1 MIGKTLS
8 HYTILEEITRGE
20 LQTVYRARDEKLH
33 REVALKVLPPEL
45 VKESERRQRF
55 VQEAAA
61 AAALEHPHIAVI
73 HEIDEAD
80 GMIFIAME
88 LLRGKSLA
96 DRLNASQERLP
107 LREGLELASGVA
119 QGLAY
124 AHAHGIVH
132 RDIKPANVVLTSDG
146 HPKLIDFGL
155 AKLLDAKKIPFLSE
169 TRPDETALK
178 GATGESVI
186 EGTVSYMSPEQARGG
201 KVDARSDIFSFGLLL
216 FHVLGGRQPFEG
228 KSRIDTLYAI
238 LRDPTPKIPGLNGE
252 ERQILQPIIDRCLE
266 KEPDKRYQSMDRVL
280 EDLKLARLRLAS
292 GGSATRLKRLAVA
305 AGIGVAALAP
315 IMAFLL
321 TPPESPSEPMTP
333 SATPS
338 LAVLHFEN
346 LSGDP
351 ELEWLRM
358 GLTDMLV
365 TDLSQSTELEVLG
378 TDRLYQILDKMGR
391 LHGGPMSSEAIEE
404 LAERAS
410 VKHRSPRKLCKSR
423 RFDPHLGPPRRRA

>member
-8 HYTILEEITRGE
+8 HYTILEELTRGE

-55 VQEAAA
+55 VQEATA
-61 AAALEHPHIAVI
+61 AAALEHRNIAVI

-88 LLRGKSLA
+88 LMRGKSLA
-96 DRLNASQERLP
+96 DRLTASQERLP

-124 AHAHGIVH
+124 AHAHGILH
-132 RDIKPANVVLTSDG
+132 RDVKPANVVLTSDG

-155 AKLLDAKKIPFLSE
+155 AKLLDAEKNPFLSE
-169 TRPDETALK
+169 TRADESLLK
-178 GATGESVI
+178 GVTGKSVT

-201 KVDARSDIFSFGLLL
+201 KVDPRSDIFSFGLLL
-216 FHVLGGRQPFEG
+216 FHVLGGRPPFEG

-238 LRDPTPKIPGLNGE
+238 LRDPTPKIPGLNAE
-252 ERQILQPIIDRCLE
+252 ERQVLQPIIDRCLE

-280 EDLKLARLRLAS
+280 EDLTLARPRLAS
-292 GGSATRLKRLAVA
+292 GGNATRWKRLAVA
-305 AGIGVAALAP
+305 VGIGVAALAP

-321 TPPESPSEPMTP
+321 TPPESPAESTTP

-338 LAVLHFEN
+338 IAVLHFEN

-351 ELEWLRM
+351 ELDWLRM

-365 TDLSQSTELEVLG
+365 TDLAQSPGLEVLG

-410 VKHRSPRKLCKSR
+410 VSTVLRGSFAKAGDSIRIDGGYSV
-423 RFDPHLGPPRRRA
+423 F